1 MTFRAGDPD
10 SALSLWY
17 PYLLSAA
24 GTFEIAVDLSS
35 VEFQP
40 GLFDLC
46 SHNLGTLQIM
56 FVFSLSGCKIPG
68 QNSVIRQ
75 DEQDKSPQIK
85 KRAADKNE

>member
-40 GLFDLC
+40 GLFDL
-46 SHNLGTLQIM
+46 
-56 FVFSLSGCKIPG
+56 
-68 QNSVIRQ
+68 
-75 DEQDKSPQIK
+75 
-85 KRAADKNE
+85 